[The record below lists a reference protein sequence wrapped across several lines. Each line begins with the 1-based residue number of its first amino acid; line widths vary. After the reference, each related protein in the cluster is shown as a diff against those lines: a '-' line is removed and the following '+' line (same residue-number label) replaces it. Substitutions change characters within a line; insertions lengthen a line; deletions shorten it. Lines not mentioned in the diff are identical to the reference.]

1 MSLAS
6 GIKSFAAGFSGGDR
20 IDRENENRSLRNQQA
35 VVMEE
40 EAARTRNRD
49 EMMGLRNLGNELGIL
64 KPGGFEIDPPKLEA
78 LLQKQRD
85 SGTFDPRLEKFVTG
99 VGNKDLF
106 VENNEGFQFTNL
118 QVGPDGTMTMQ
129 GTYAGDDTPKFPTTD
144 RKAGSDSPVAFS
156 SVEDV
161 GGLLYNQYNQ
171 GWNRPGAVDNKSE
184 FTDYMGLDASANTV
198 EANNEKIRVMAVS
211 AVGELT
217 NEVERA
223 IAATGG
229 ENKAEIALKLKNGL
243 AQYKNDPLAQIE
255 ILQQVGSELKIPVAE
270 IVTPEVQ
277 QAVEQKSFGVL
288 RSDGDQPP
296 TAKPDENP
304 LVQSVMEKAAAATD
318 EDIIEGKVQFSQE
331 ELDALQERLKVEGI
345 TSLQDANGKQRD
357 LQQALRASI
366 ASLARDKET
375 RRQYVQQLDNVIQ
388 TGNPAYDEKTLGEA
402 VLAERTEN
410 RAQQAED
417 RQGYQAK
424 TSRMTAETGRLNY
437 FRQVEQQD
445 WNVSEKVGERIRNN
459 FTAAKKAIYGVD
471 GDGNINSDIN
481 FDEGRFFSEY
491 RGAFEDAYR
500 EFRSAPA
507 STPRKAETQVAL
519 NSMISMGIQALAESE
534 EYGSFGENFLP
545 DGAINYI
552 DGNDELLS
560 RLQVQSDGSVIV
572 YDPTTGS
579 QQDESVPKSVL
590 RKIFG
595 DSGYA
600 YFIKE
605 IKGAKGSVKAR
616 ANSNKAG

>member
-6 GIKSFAAGFSGGDR
+6 GIKSFASGFSGGNRLERGYERQSIARDQNDR
-20 IDRENENRSLRNQQA
+20 A
-35 VVMEE
+35 E
-40 EAARTRNRD
+40 EAAQRTRNMD
-49 EMMGLRNLGNELGIL
+49 NMYEISGLANDLGISERA
-64 KPGGFEIDPPKLEA
+64 GERISIPKLQA

-85 SGTFDPRLEKFVTG
+85 SGKFDPKLERFVTL
-99 VGNKDLF
+99 VGNKDLS
-106 VENNEGFQFTNL
+106 VERNPGFSFTNL
-118 QVGPDGTMTMQ
+118 QKG
-129 GTYAGDDTPKFPTTD
+129 KFVTSD
-144 RKAGSDSPVAFS
+144 RKTGPESEVGFS
-156 SVEDV
+156 STEEVA
-161 GGLLYNQYNQ
+161 GLVANQYNQ
-171 GWNRPGAVDNKSE
+171 SWNRPGVSGFKREVQLKGDILEGDQSIADN
-184 FTDYMGLDASANTV
+184 
-198 EANNEKIRVMAVS
+198 EAKIQK
-211 AVGELT
+211 AVGQLT
-217 NEVERA
+217 NELEETILSIGGEQAPA
-223 IAATGG
+223 IAT
-229 ENKAEIALKLKNGL
+229 KLKRAL
-243 AQYKNDPLAQIE
+243 AGKSYPEQLE
-255 ILQQVGSELKIPVAE
+255 ILQQYGSDLKVPVSN

-277 QAVEQKSFGVL
+277 EAAKQVSFGVL
-288 RSDGDQPP
+288 RSH
-296 TAKPDENP
+296 AEKPDAPKSPLQDQNP
-304 LVQSVMEKAAAATD
+304 IITAMAKKGEAASD
-318 EDIIEGKVQFSQE
+318 EDIIQGKVQVTQE
-331 ELDALQERLKVEGI
+331 EVDALQERLKAQGI
-345 TSLQDANGKQRD
+345 TTLEEMNKATRED
-357 LQQALRASI
+357 QQSMRLMLSSI
-366 ASLARDKET
+366 AVNEEQRET
-375 RRQYVQQLDNVIQ
+375 YLTRLNNITA
-388 TGNPAYDEKTLGEA
+388 TGSADYNAKQLGEA
-402 VLAERTEN
+402 VLAEQQEG

-417 RQGYQAK
+417 RAGYQAE
-424 TSRMTAETGRLNY
+424 TARLNY

-471 GDGNINSDIN
+471 GDGNIKSDIN
-481 FDEGRFFSEY
+481 FDEGRFFSGY

-507 STPRKAETQVAL
+507 NTPRKAETQVAL

-552 DGNDELLS
+552 DGNDELLG